1 MGITTKIKQRGAS
14 FEGSKKTAVGSSK
27 YEAEKL

>member
-14 FEGSKKTAVGSSK
+14 FEGSKKTAVDGSE
-27 YEAEKL
+27 YEAEKH